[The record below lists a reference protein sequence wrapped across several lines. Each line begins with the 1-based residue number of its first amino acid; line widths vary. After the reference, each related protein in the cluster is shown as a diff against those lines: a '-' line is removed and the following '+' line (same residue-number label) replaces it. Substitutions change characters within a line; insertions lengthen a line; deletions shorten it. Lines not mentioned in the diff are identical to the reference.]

1 MLWVPVHPLDC
12 PPNYIGCQ
20 ADRAKP
26 LNDGAIAFLQK
37 WLFFFLSLL
46 PLLILD
52 HGGSVESF
60 PVNSFHVLTVGS
72 LWKKKEVPQSL
83 CDCPADYK
91 SSITLNFTQSSWQ
104 HILWLRSSRTA
115 TARHRRKP
123 RDVCVPTGLSSWP
136 TIVRL
141 FKRPIH
147 PRACELDITI
157 PITGLT
163 RQVSAAHLLRR
174 LFRRFWRRERLTP
187 AKGEDTFNISCRFR
201 LPSFE
206 MKWISHVGG
215 ETLAFTSA
223 ELAVRRSRL
232 IFLILWK
239 RKMLQLMVL
248 EISITGSCVYKKCWY

>member
-37 WLFFFLSLL
+37 WPFFFFLSS
-46 PLLILD
+46 PPANP
-52 HGGSVESF
+52 GSWRRRWEF
-60 PVNSFHVLTVGS
+60 PCEQLSCPDSRVTV
-72 LWKKKEVPQSL
+72 KKKEVPQSL

-136 TIVRL
+136 AIVRL

-174 LFRRFWRRERLTP
+174 LFRRFWRRKRLTP

-223 ELAVRRSRL
+223 ELAVRHSRL